1 MVSPWRK
8 FDEFIASVDKGVFL
22 PYVTLHSLVQD
33 LLENK
38 TLDLTTP
45 PQNGSYHRTSL
56 GTIL

>member
-38 TLDLTTP
+38 K
-45 PQNGSYHRTSL
+45 H
-56 GTIL
+56 